1 MLYTVTVLS
10 LLVAAAARPSASSLD
25 SYTFEKY
32 VQDFNLQ
39 YKPAELES
47 RRTLFTTELARVR
60 AHNAKN
66 LSWKEG
72 VNKFTAMTAS
82 EKNSYTGRS
91 KGAHA
96 IQSKTLKHAK
106 SLPEDFVTV
115 PVSAL
120 PKNHD
125 WRSKGIENKIKF
137 NYPFLIYFSVR
148 RCVCCEGP
156 GPLWIMLVNII
167 NIFMWFIFLTFF

>member
-1 MLYTVTVLS
+1 MLKSVSVLS
-10 LLVAAAARPSASSLD
+10 LLVAAAARPSWNSLE
-25 SYTFEKY
+25 SYSFEKY

-39 YKPAELES
+39 YKPAELET
-47 RRTLFTTELARVR
+47 RRALFTTELARVR

-82 EKNSYTGRS
+82 EKKSYTGRS
-91 KGAHA
+91 KGAHVT
-96 IQSKTLKHAK
+96 QSKTLKHAK
-106 SLPEDFVTV
+106 SLPDDFVTV

-125 WRSKGIENKIKF
+125 WRSKGFKEINNLF
-137 NYPFLIYFSVR
+137 LNPFSIIFDYR
-148 RCVCCEGP
+148 RCFCCERP
-156 GPLWIMLVNII
+156 GSLWILLV
-167 NIFMWFIFLTFF
+167 FKFL